1 MFKKNEFK
9 ALKNFPLNTI
19 KLNTIPQEFSLT
31 LEEIKASEYVI
42 VYDVDFNKS
51 SKSKFIFGTLARA
64 GNGEYWVQV
73 PSGEQINFHVSET
86 KLYMSANYGSSPV
99 YISSIFYR

>member
-1 MFKKNEFK
+1 MFKNNEFK

-51 SKSKFIFGTLARA
+51 SKSKFIFGPLARA